1 MIVVIGNG
9 SSRSV
14 IKLEQL
20 DNEITYGCNAI
31 FRDYSPTHLVC
42 GDGPMTWDICRSGY
56 SVKNHCHFKMFDRL
70 PGMQYDMLKMTIPSN
85 MKILETKERTEEFV
99 MFGDGGTTIIYWVH
113 PEEKTENIEWWD
125 ENHFSTSYNSGT
137 AALRLAC
144 LHHPGETIYCIG
156 FDYYLDRTADNIYLG
171 TSHYLG
177 NLDAATSQ
185 FENLKDTDSDPEK
198 WIKQHKR
205 IEEEFTENKILHVGK
220 HLNYIEFENLL
231 NK

>member
-31 FRDYSPTHLVC
+31 YRDYSPTHLVC
-42 GDGPMTWDICRSGY
+42 GDVGMTWDICLSGY
-56 SVKNHCHFKMFDRL
+56 TVKNQCHFKMFDRL
-70 PGMQYDMLKMTIPSN
+70 PGLQYDMIKMSIPPN

-99 MFGDGGTTIIYWVH
+99 MFGEGNTTIIYWVH
-113 PEEKTENIEWWD
+113 PEEKTEKLEWWD
-125 ENHFSTSYNSGT
+125 EEHFSTSYNSGT

-177 NLDAATSQ
+177 NLDAVTLQ

-198 WIKQHKR
+198 WINQHKR
-205 IEEEFTENKILHVGK
+205 IEEEFPENKILHVGK
-220 HLNYIEFENLL
+220 HLNYVEFENLL

>member
-1 MIVVIGNG
+1 M
-9 SSRSV
+9 
-14 IKLEQL
+14 
-20 DNEITYGCNAI
+20 
-31 FRDYSPTHLVC
+31 
-42 GDGPMTWDICRSGY
+42 
-56 SVKNHCHFKMFDRL
+56 
-70 PGMQYDMLKMTIPSN
+70 
-85 MKILETKERTEEFV
+85 
-99 MFGDGGTTIIYWVH
+99 
-113 PEEKTENIEWWD
+113 
-125 ENHFSTSYNSGT
+125 
-137 AALRLAC
+137 RLAC

-205 IEEEFTENKILHVGK
+205 IEEEFAENKILHVGK